1 MLISTR
7 GRYAL
12 YVLIDLAHHEM
23 KDMCHSRK
31 LPNGSTFP
39 RIYGRNF
46 KILVEHDLLEGVKGK
61 GGGYR
66 LTKPT
71 TDYTLGEIL
80 RLTEGDL
87 ASVSCTSSSTGPCKN
102 IATCPTHPVWQK
114 LDSIINDYLDG
125 VTLAQLL

>member
-1 MLISTR
+1 MEGIL
-7 GRYAL
+7 
-12 YVLIDLAHHEM
+12 
-23 KDMCHSRK
+23 
-31 LPNGSTFP
+31 
-39 RIYGRNF
+39 
-46 KILVEHDLLEGVKGK
+46 KILVEHDLLEGLKGK

>member
-12 YVLIDLAHHEM
+12 YVLIDLAHHENEGYVPLKEIAERQHISKKYM
-23 KDMCHSRK
+23 EGI
-31 LPNGSTFP
+31 L
-39 RIYGRNF
+39 

-80 RLTEGDL
+80 RLTV
-87 ASVSCTSSSTGPCKN
+87 AAQNFCQSFS
-102 IATCPTHPVWQK
+102 K
-114 LDSIINDYLDG
+114 LLTKLFGKYFRYL
-125 VTLAQLL
+125 